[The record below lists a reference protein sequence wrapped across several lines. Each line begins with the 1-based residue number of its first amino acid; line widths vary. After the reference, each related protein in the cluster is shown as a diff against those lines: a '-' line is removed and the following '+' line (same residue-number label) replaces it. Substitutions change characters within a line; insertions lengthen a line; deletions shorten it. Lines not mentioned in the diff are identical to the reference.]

1 MSTPAQIA
9 ANRANSQLSTG
20 PKSEDGKEKSSLN
33 AVKTG
38 LTGRTVLLP
47 SDDAI
52 AYQAHVDRLFA
63 RWKPYDD
70 EERALT
76 QILADT
82 EWRLLRIPS
91 LEAGIYALGRL
102 EFSEK
107 FASEPDQVRA
117 SLIEAH
123 TFLTYRKDL
132 NNLSIQEGR
141 LQRTQ
146 QRTTATL
153 EELQEKRRKRIEAQL
168 NEAAQAL
175 QAAKR
180 AGKSFDLADF
190 GFEISIEQVEA
201 RLLHWIDGWE
211 RNHTGLRPYQ
221 ASEWEIQ
228 FKRELTG
235 RKKAA

>member
-20 PKSEDGKEKSSLN
+20 AKSDEGKQKSSLN

-47 SDDAI
+47 SDDAV
-52 AYQAHVDRLFA
+52 AYQAHIDRLFS

-70 EERALT
+70 EECALT
-76 QILADT
+76 QTLADT

-102 EFSEK
+102 EFAEK
-107 FASEPDQVRA
+107 FANQPEDIRA

-141 LQRTQ
+141 LQRTH
-146 QRTTATL
+146 QRTTADL
-153 EELQEKRRKRIEAQL
+153 EELQENRRKRIEMQL
-168 NEAAQAL
+168 N
-175 QAAKR
+175 QAAKALEEAKR
-180 AGKSFDLADF
+180 AEKPFDLAGF
-190 GFEISIEQVEA
+190 GFEFSIDQVEA
-201 RLLHWIDGWE
+201 RLLHWIEGWE
-211 RNHTGLRPYQ
+211 KNASGIRPYK
-221 ASEWEIQ
+221 ASEWELR
-228 FKRELTG
+228 FKRELSD